1 MIDFIRPRHVSCLD
15 ISTFSA
21 VERIFSMSVTAIDAK
36 APDEHAP
43 SPDGNVD
50 FSFLPKTL
58 VDKCKPFIIRYHEL
72 NGFSSLP
79 DILWHPETRNFI
91 ETNPALQRLFKKS
104 TSSRSAKKANEGFV
118 LIATVILSTEI
129 LASGFAGWA
138 TRYPAAR
145 RKAQA
150 LLAEYIPSSRA
161 WLIERYLYPQID
173 RSRAILGALAPD
185 ATKGDQLKKL
195 PPELREDDQEPSVA
209 QARQAA
215 GKN

>member
-1 MIDFIRPRHVSCLD
+1 
-15 ISTFSA
+15 
-21 VERIFSMSVTAIDAK
+21 MSFTTVDAK
-36 APDEHAP
+36 VPGPHAP
-43 SPDGNVD
+43 SADGNID
-50 FSFLPKTL
+50 FSFLPKAL

-72 NGFSSLP
+72 NGFASLP

-91 ETNPALQRLFKKS
+91 ETNPALQRLFRKS

-145 RKAQA
+145 KKAQA

-173 RSRAILGALAPD
+173 RSRSILGALAPD
-185 ATKGDQLKKL
+185 ATKIDHLRKAS
-195 PPELREDDQEPSVA
+195 PELQDDL
-209 QARQAA
+209 R
-215 GKN
+215 

>member
-1 MIDFIRPRHVSCLD
+1 
-15 ISTFSA
+15 
-21 VERIFSMSVTAIDAK
+21 MSFTAGDAK
-36 APDEHAP
+36 IPDQHAP
-43 SPDGNVD
+43 SFDGNVD
-50 FSFLPKTL
+50 FSFLPKAL

-72 NGFSSLP
+72 SGFSSLP
-79 DILWHPETRNFI
+79 DILWHAETRNFI

-118 LIATVILSTEI
+118 LIATIILSTEI

-145 RKAQA
+145 KKAQA

-173 RSRAILGALAPD
+173 RSRAVLGTLAPPD
-185 ATKGDQLKKL
+185 PTKVDSFKRA
-195 PPELREDDQEPSVA
+195 PSEHREDA
-209 QARQAA
+209 Q
-215 GKN
+215 

>member
-1 MIDFIRPRHVSCLD
+1 
-15 ISTFSA
+15 
-21 VERIFSMSVTAIDAK
+21 MSVTAIDTK
-36 APDEHAP
+36 APNQQAP

-50 FSFLPKTL
+50 FSFLPKAL

-91 ETNPALQRLFKKS
+91 ETNPILQRLFKKS

-138 TRYPAAR
+138 SRYPAAR
-145 RKAQA
+145 RRAQA

-173 RSRAILGALAPD
+173 RSRATLGALAPD
-185 ATKGDQLKKL
+185 AAKGDQHKKV
-195 PPELREDDQEPSVA
+195 PIELREDDQEPSLA
-209 QARQAA
+209 HARQAA